1 MIAVLTPRA
10 LRAQTAK
17 RWLRRN
23 LFRNRADGV
32 VTVVSAVVV
41 GAVLYRAARFV
52 LVTGRWEVIEVN
64 QRLLMVGR
72 YPDIHL
78 PRISVSLA
86 VGALASGLV
95 AGIVYA
101 RQVQAGT
108 SAVAHLGPAARLA
121 DLVERFWPV
130 LLGAGLLLALSTTVG
145 PKIAVGAALVAGL
158 AGRIIGARLPS
169 RLHPIVVVAALITPF
184 ALVAYLADA
193 VGWDSWGGLMLNVYL
208 AIASIILCFPL
219 GVLAALGRR
228 STLPAVRWIS
238 TGYIELFRGAPLFVL
253 LLMASV
259 ALGFFVP
266 AGAAPGRVVRAIVVF
281 TLFTGAYMAEIVR
294 GGLQSLPKGQTE
306 AARALGL
313 SPSKVTFF
321 IVLPQALRNVIPAQV
336 GQLIS
341 LFKDTTLAGAAM
353 GLFELGNISE
363 GITLQGAF
371 RGQQLLPEVL
381 AFVGLLFWIGSY
393 TMARESQRLE
403 RKLGVGER

>member
-1 MIAVLTPRA
+1 MTAALAPTA
-10 LRAQTAK
+10 LRAASAK

-23 LFRNRADGV
+23 LFRSWVDGA
-32 VTVVSAVVV
+32 VTVVGAVVV
-41 GAVLYRAARFV
+41 AAVLYRAVRFV
-52 LVTGRWEVIEVN
+52 LVTGRWEIIEVN

-72 YPDIHL
+72 YPDVHL

-86 VGALASGLV
+86 VGALVGGLV
-95 AGIVYA
+95 AGVVHA

-108 SAVAHLGPAARLA
+108 SAVAHLGVAARA
-121 DLVERFWPV
+121 VDLLERFWPV
-130 LLGAGLLLALSTTVG
+130 LLGTALLLALSTTAG
-145 PKIAVGAALVAGL
+145 PWITVGAAAL
-158 AGRIIGARLPS
+158 AGVFGRVVGARLPTM
-169 RLHPIVVVAALITPF
+169 LHPVVVVAALVTPF
-184 ALVAYLADA
+184 ALVGYLADA
-193 VGWDSWGGLMLNVYL
+193 AGWDSWGGMMLNAYL

-219 GVLAALGRR
+219 GVMAALGRR

-238 TGYIELFRGAPLFVL
+238 TGYIELVRGAPLFVL
-253 LLMASV
+253 LLMANV

-266 AGAAPGRVVRAIVVF
+266 AGTAPGKVVRAIVVF

-294 GGLQSLPKGQTE
+294 GGLQSLPKGQGE

-313 SPSKVTFF
+313 SPTKVTVF

-353 GLFELGNISE
+353 GLFELHTISRA
-363 GITLQGAF
+363 ITAQGAF
-371 RGQQLLPEVL
+371 SGQQLHAEAL

-403 RKLGVGER
+403 HKLGVGER

>member
-1 MIAVLTPRA
+1 MTIPLV
-10 LRAQTAK
+10 TAPGMTLK
-17 RWLRRN
+17 AWLRRN
-23 LFRNRADGV
+23 LFRNRVDGV
-32 VTVVSAVVV
+32 VTVVSAVVI
-41 GAVLYRAARFV
+41 GTVLYRTVRFV
-52 LVTGRWEVIEVN
+52 LVTGRWEVVRVN
-64 QRLLMVGR
+64 LRLLMVGR
-72 YPDIHL
+72 FPDLHL
-78 PRISVSLA
+78 ARVSISLA
-86 VGALASGLV
+86 VAALVGGLV
-95 AGIVYA
+95 AGVVHQ
-101 RQVQAGT
+101 RQVAAGT
-108 SAVAHLGPAARLA
+108 SAVAHLGIGPRVV

-130 LLGAGLLLALSTTVG
+130 LVGAGLLLALSSTTG
-145 PKIAVGAALVAGL
+145 PWFTAIGALAAGI
-158 AGRIIGARLPS
+158 AGRLVGSRLPPS
-169 RLHPIVVVAALITPF
+169 SHPVVVVAALATPF

-193 VGWDSWGGLMLNVYL
+193 VGWDAWGGLMINVYM

-228 STLPAVRWIS
+228 STLPALRWIS

-253 LLMASV
+253 LLMANV

-266 AGAAPGRVVRAIVVF
+266 AGTAPGKVVRAIVVF

-294 GGLQSLPKGQTE
+294 GGLQSLPKGQAE
-306 AARALGL
+306 AGRALGL
-313 SPSKVTFF
+313 SPTKVTFF

-353 GLFELGNISE
+353 GTFELLNVAE
-363 GITLQGAF
+363 GITRQPSF

-403 RKLGVGER
+403 HKLGVGER

>member
-1 MIAVLTPRA
+1 
-10 LRAQTAK
+10 
-17 RWLRRN
+17 
-23 LFRNRADGV
+23 
-32 VTVVSAVVV
+32 
-41 GAVLYRAARFV
+41 
-52 LVTGRWEVIEVN
+52 
-64 QRLLMVGR
+64 
-72 YPDIHL
+72 
-78 PRISVSLA
+78 
-86 VGALASGLV
+86 
-95 AGIVYA
+95 
-101 RQVQAGT
+101 
-108 SAVAHLGPAARLA
+108 
-121 DLVERFWPV
+121 
-130 LLGAGLLLALSTTVG
+130 
-145 PKIAVGAALVAGL
+145 
-158 AGRIIGARLPS
+158 
-169 RLHPIVVVAALITPF
+169 VVVAALITPF

-193 VGWDSWGGLMLNVYL
+193 VGWDSWGGMMLNTYL
-208 AIASIILCFPL
+208 AIASVILCFPL

-238 TGYIELFRGAPLFVL
+238 TGYIELLRGAPLFVL

-294 GGLQSLPKGQTE
+294 GGLQSLPKGQAE

-313 SPSKVTFF
+313 SPTKVTFF

-353 GLFELGNISE
+353 GLFELGNI
-363 GITLQGAF
+363 GQAVTAQGDF
-371 RGQQLLPEVL
+371 RGQQLHAEVL

-403 RKLGVGER
+403 HKLGVGER